1 MSVGRSVV
9 DLACSTGTE
18 NGNGALAVDGSAMT
32 TGTPSGPAVTI
43 FHGDACDLLPS
54 LDPGS
59 VDLLITS
66 PPYWGHRTY
75 EQEHNWDIFKDW
87 LGTGAQKTDVP
98 DYEWYRERGGS
109 LGLEPVP
116 DWYIAH
122 LVEMIERFRPA
133 LKSSGS
139 LWINLG
145 DTYFAR
151 WASIRQSGRQGL
163 GDKSRQRRRTPMGGY
178 RQEKQLLLIP
188 ARFAIAMQEKRWIL
202 RNDVIWYKPNVP
214 PRPEKDRLR
223 LSHEH
228 FFHFVARPTNGRAR
242 YYYDLSETE
251 TGSNDVITHYVRP
264 GESGHTEFD
273 QGKNQ
278 RWLADKIEGPNIANV
293 FKRTF
298 YQMML
303 KFQIGLHPRSV
314 GTSLAIPQAVWDSWQ
329 PHLGRPDLIS
339 RDDGTQA
346 LQHPDVGG
354 GGTPAWIHVFDIE
367 VSSATHPSPIAI
379 KQTIMTDAASIARYA
394 IEEVPNHAFLETGAA
409 VAVIA
414 TIHRRLS
421 TWWPELTL

>member
-54 LDPGS
+54 LDSGS

-75 EQEHNWDIFKDW
+75 EQEHNWDILKDW

-98 DYEWYRERGGS
+98 DYEWYREWGGS

-228 FFHFVARPTNGRAR
+228 FFHFVARPTDGRAR

-264 GESGHTEFD
+264 GESGHT
-273 QGKNQ
+273 
-278 RWLADKIEGPNIANV
+278 A
-293 FKRTF
+293 TF
-298 YQMML
+298 PESL
-303 KFQIGLHPRSV
+303 IRPRILS
-314 GTSLAIPQAVWDSWQ
+314 SCP
-329 PHLGRPDLIS
+329 P
-339 RDDGTQA
+339 
-346 LQHPDVGG
+346 
-354 GGTPAWIHVFDIE
+354 GGTVVDPFCGTGRALAVSVASGRRAIGFDKCKAY
-367 VSSATHPSPIAI
+367 V
-379 KQTIMTDAASIARYA
+379 QAASD
-394 IEEVPNHAFLETGAA
+394 
-409 VAVIA
+409 
-414 TIHRRLS
+414 S
-421 TWWPELTL
+421 TRECQLWLTDFGR